1 MKIAVTVKPNSK
13 QDIVE
18 KLSEKEF
25 VVRVKAPPKEGKAN
39 EAVIKLLSGYF
50 NIPRSMINILRGE
63 TGRKKIVEIF

>member
-25 VVRVKAPPKEGKAN
+25 IVRVKAPPKEGKAN
-39 EAVIKLLSGYF
+39 EAVIKLLSEYF
-50 NIPRSMINILRGE
+50 KAPRSMINIIHGE
-63 TGRKKIVEIF
+63 NGKKKLIEIF